1 MAEINGVFIDKANH
15 IYIVMPMYNLIEDTD
30 NYSDTSG
37 SLLQF
42 KRDEVPPNDDNLTIN
57 YSRSFKY
64 KAALLGRTENEN
76 NGNSFVKNIKTIA
89 PLKY

>member
-15 IYIVMPMYNLIEDTD
+15 IYIVMPMYILIEDTD

-57 YSRSFKY
+57 NSRSFKY

-76 NGNSFVKNIKTIA
+76 NGNSFVKT
-89 PLKY
+89 